1 VTLLCVDLKNH
12 AVVKLAMY
20 SMSESLM
27 SSRQAKYMLAK
38 IDDESSKA
46 DFIGNMIVR
55 NALCSRY
62 AMNDVAPNQE
72 KVVDK
77 DEFAAEIDK
86 LPSDIGNKL
95 KADLKTILAFD
106 PKNASGRYFL
116 DLEQF
121 ADRTVLKKLMVC
133 HSIVGT
139 LFLVVIILCSGGECE
154 REEISSSDSRG

>member
-1 VTLLCVDLKNH
+1 MTLLCVDLKNH

-95 KADLKTILAFD
+95 KADLKTILAFH
-106 PKNASGRYFL
+106 PKNAAGR
-116 DLEQF
+116 
-121 ADRTVLKKLMVC
+121 
-133 HSIVGT
+133 
-139 LFLVVIILCSGGECE
+139 
-154 REEISSSDSRG
+154 